1 MYLRTISLLFIFCLA
16 GCDKEEAV
24 DPVVA
29 TNDPQQL
36 GQTSVVIE
44 ATIIE
49 TGSIRPIQ
57 YGFLWSDAGGLNFL
71 TSKNKLDL
79 GSTDSKKT
87 YSIKLENLTANT
99 FYYARAFTA
108 SPDYSRIYYGNEISF
123 KTLP

>member
-1 MYLRTISLLFIFCLA
+1 MNWRTATLLFFFSLA

-57 YGFLWSDAGGLNFL
+57 YGFLWSDVGGLNLL
-71 TSKNKLDL
+71 TAKNKLDL

-87 YSIKLENLTANT
+87 YSIKLDNLTANT
-99 FYYARAFTA
+99 LYYARAFTA